1 MITGQVKA
9 EGRPISGAVIRVA
22 GSTIVAVSDEE
33 GYYRMGQLH
42 DMKTTLECT
51 LMGFKTQRRTIQAPH
66 GESLEFNW
74 DLVRDYL
81 LVDQVVVTGDRRR
94 PTRRETPVV
103 ISTVSPKLMRSL
115 STVSLSDG
123 MSFLSGLRMEYN
135 CQNCGFNQVRMND
148 FPGEYSQILINGRPL
163 FGSVLGVYGMEM
175 LPTAMVK
182 NIEVLRGGGS
192 SLYGSSAVGGT
203 VNIIL
208 QEPQDNIFEVTFQGA
223 ATGVGLKGNYAGNI
237 EGMDKVPVIAKPDM
251 SISFNGAVVTQD
263 SRAGMSV
270 WDAVR
275 SREPFD
281 ATGDG
286 ISEFPLLRM
295 ANVGMSAYHRLGQ
308 RAKLNATYFYIYEKR
323 RGGDRFNAPVHVASV
338 AEAPNHSIHNFSI
351 SYDQMLRIQDQLN
364 VGLGFQHLQRDS
376 YYSGYS
382 LADYGL
388 TSNWIL
394 NAGINY
400 TAYFRWNAALAANV
414 EFNAEYLY
422 DRKCTYFNLDD
433 PEWLAKH
440 LKELTM
446 GAPAEEFTS
455 PSLVDGAIVANQRVY
470 TAGALLQYNQKFP
483 IGSVTLGARFYHFSV
498 LNKDKSAQGN
508 AKGYVGNVPVPRVT
522 FLFDLIPELQ
532 LRANYSMG
540 YRVPV
545 VYNEELHEESS
556 GVRRVFIR
564 NAEGLKPEYSHS
576 AMLSLDYNQQFD
588 SWAVGCLVEGFYTH
602 LFDAF
607 ISDRGEPDQNNDVT
621 LTRKNSPVGARVY
634 CANLEFN
641 VVPLRGLSFRLG
653 ATAQKSEYLKVDP
666 DLNEGQKDFLRTP
679 NAYGYLVGQWN
690 AWKGLTL
697 DAALSVTGSMKIFY
711 EYGTNKGQS
720 ISAAEKALLDAD
732 PNAQIIR
739 KTPWFADLGLNV
751 SYKIPFHH
759 TALTVFAGAKNIFNA
774 FQCDFDQGP
783 DRASSYTYGS
793 MTPRILYAGITFGNI
808 F

>member
-1 MITGQVKA
+1 
-9 EGRPISGAVIRVA
+9 
-22 GSTIVAVSDEE
+22 
-33 GYYRMGQLH
+33 
-42 DMKTTLECT
+42 
-51 LMGFKTQRRTIQAPH
+51 
-66 GESLEFNW
+66 
-74 DLVRDYL
+74 
-81 LVDQVVVTGDRRR
+81 
-94 PTRRETPVV
+94 
-103 ISTVSPKLMRSL
+103 
-115 STVSLSDG
+115 
-123 MSFLSGLRMEYN
+123 MSFLSGLRMENN
-135 CQNCGFNQVRMND
+135 CQNCGFNQVRMNGL
-148 FPGEYSQILINGRPL
+148 PGEYSQILINGRPL
-163 FGSVLGVYGMEM
+163 FGSVLGVYG
-175 LPTAMVK
+175 
-182 NIEVLRGGGS
+182 
-192 SLYGSSAVGGT
+192 
-203 VNIIL
+203 
-208 QEPQDNIFEVTFQGA
+208 
-223 ATGVGLKGNYAGNI
+223 
-237 EGMDKVPVIAKPDM
+237 
-251 SISFNGAVVTQD
+251 
-263 SRAGMSV
+263 
-270 WDAVR
+270 
-275 SREPFD
+275 
-281 ATGDG
+281 

-295 ANVGMSAYHRLGQ
+295 ANVGMNAYHRLGQ

-338 AEAPNHSIHNFSI
+338 DEAPKHSIHNFSI
-351 SYDQMLRIQDQLN
+351 SFDQMLRTQDQLN

-508 AKGYVGNVPVPRVT
+508 TKDYVGNVPVPRVT
-522 FLFDLIPELQ
+522 CLFDLIPELQ

-621 LTRKNSPVGARVY
+621 LTRKKQPRGGPCLRRQLRVQRCAPARPLLP
-634 CANLEFN
+634 ARGHGPEER
-641 VVPLRGLSFRLG
+641 VPKGRPRPQRGS
-653 ATAQKSEYLKVDP
+653 
-666 DLNEGQKDFLRTP
+666 
-679 NAYGYLVGQWN
+679 
-690 AWKGLTL
+690 KGLP
-697 DAALSVTGSMKIFY
+697 
-711 EYGTNKGQS
+711 TNPQC
-720 ISAAEKALLDAD
+720 LWL
-732 PNAQIIR
+732 PR
-739 KTPWFADLGLNV
+739 
-751 SYKIPFHH
+751 
-759 TALTVFAGAKNIFNA
+759 GAVERLE
-774 FQCDFDQGP
+774 GP
-783 DRASSYTYGS
+783 DSRCRPERHGLHED
-793 MTPRILYAGITFGNI
+793 IL
-808 F
+808 